1 MFNGASI
8 LLMLAC
14 EGNLAADT
22 VQNVTAAVCAYS
34 SEVSCLH
41 SSHWLLSFLLESIMR
56 FSPLLSVV
64 GLLCSTLQ
72 VNSVAIASGGK
83 PNVIIKPYEG
93 AVLQNIVTW
102 DEHSVFVRGERVL
115 LYNGEFHP
123 YRLPVPSLWLDV
135 FQKIKALGFS
145 GVSFY
150 VDWAL
155 LEGQEGNFTAE
166 GVFALE
172 PFFQAAS
179 EAGIYLVARP
189 GPYIN
194 AEVSG
199 GGYPGWLSR
208 YKAIERTP
216 DYVQLTQNYVQ
227 SVSKILAKA
236 QITNGGRENQSKS
249 ESYVRNIKLT

>member
-8 LLMLAC
+8 LLRLAC
-14 EGNLAADT
+14 EGNLAAET
-22 VQNVTAAVCAYS
+22 VQNVTAAVCAHS
-34 SEVSCLH
+34 SGGFSLH
-41 SSHWLLSFLLESIMR
+41 SSHWLFSLLFGSIMR
-56 FSPLLSVV
+56 LTPLLNVF

-72 VNSVAIASGGK
+72 VNSVAVARGGK
-83 PNVIIKPYEG
+83 PNGMVKPYEG
-93 AVLQNIVTW
+93 AVLQDIVTW
-102 DEHSVFVRGERVL
+102 DEHSIFVRGERVL

-179 EAGIYLVARP
+179 EAGIYLVSRP

-208 YKAIERTP
+208 YKPVERTP
-216 DYVQLTQNYVQ
+216 DYVPLTQNYVE
-227 SVSKILAKA
+227 SISKILAKA
-236 QITNGGRENQSKS
+236 QITNGGREYKSKH
-249 ESYVRNIKLT
+249 ESL